1 MKLYPHQ
8 VSDNAEESLELC
20 FYSYQ
25 MSPALFGALHVGTL
39 NYNSAM
45 VQLYS
50 PVLQKGDFY

>member
-25 MSPALFGALHVGTL
+25 MSPALFGALHVAAL
-39 NYNSAM
+39 NYTAM
-45 VQLYS
+45 LQLYS
-50 PVLQKGDFY
+50 PVLQKSDFY